1 MSKYVTLHSTITKSS
16 LALAK
21 STIPTTPVPAP
32 TVYSTPYTS
41 LTKTPHISVLIYTLK
56 KGAASSMLPHLVGHA
71 IVPRGSYTGKFIAS
85 TVVPAGMT
93 IISTTST
100 GYITYSY
107 YGASGGYGSPVKISI
122 CTSSMKLTK
131 LIKMLK
137 SGLYTMV

>member
-1 MSKYVTLHSTITKSS
+1 MIIYVTLKSTITSAS

-21 STIPTTPVPAP
+21 STIPASVVPAP

-41 LTKTPHISVLIYTLK
+41 LSKSPHISILIHTLK
-56 KGAASSMLPHLVGHA
+56 KGATSSMLPHLVGHA
-71 IVPRGSYTGKFIAS
+71 IVPRGSYTGTYIAS

-93 IISTTST
+93 IISTTSS

-107 YGASGGYGSPVKISI
+107 YGASGGYGTPVKISV

-137 SGLYTMV
+137 SGLYTMM

>member
-1 MSKYVTLHSTITKSS
+1 MSKYVTLHSTITSSS

-21 STIPTTPVPAP
+21 STIPTAPVPAP

-41 LTKTPHISVLIYTLK
+41 LIKSPHISILIHTLK
-56 KGAASSMLPHLVGHA
+56 KGSATSMLPHLVGHA
-71 IVPRGSYTGKFIAS
+71 IVPRGSYTGTYIAG
-85 TVVPAGMT
+85 TVVPSGMT
-93 IISTTST
+93 IISTTSS

-107 YGASGGYGSPVKISI
+107 YGTSGGYGSPLKISV

-137 SGLYTMV
+137 SGIYTMM

>member
-1 MSKYVTLHSTITKSS
+1 MSKYVTLHSTISSAS

-21 STIPTTPVPAP
+21 STIPSTPVPAP

-41 LTKTPHISVLIYTLK
+41 LAKTPHISVLIYTLK

-107 YGASGGYGSPVKISI
+107 YGATGGYGSPLKISV
-122 CTSSMKLTK
+122 CTSSMKLAK

-137 SGLYTMV
+137 SGLYTML

>member
-1 MSKYVTLHSTITKSS
+1 MSKYVTLHSTITTSS

-21 STIPTTPVPAP
+21 STIPVSPAPAP

-41 LTKTPHISVLIYTLK
+41 LVKTPHISVLIYTLK

-71 IVPRGSYTGKFIAS
+71 IVPRGSYTATYIAG
-85 TVVPAGMT
+85 TVVPSGMT
-93 IISTTST
+93 IISTTSS

-107 YGASGGYGSPVKISI
+107 YGTSGGYGSPLKISV

-137 SGLYTMV
+137 SGVYTMM

>member
-1 MSKYVTLHSTITKSS
+1 MSKYVTLHSTITSSS

-21 STIPTTPVPAP
+21 STIPTAPVPAP

-41 LTKTPHISVLIYTLK
+41 LSKSPHISILIYTLK

-71 IVPRGSYTGKFIAS
+71 MVPRGSYTGKFISS
-85 TVVPAGMT
+85 TVVPAGMI

>member
-122 CTSSMKLTK
+122 CTSSMKLAK

-137 SGLYTMV
+137 SGLYTMI

>member
-1 MSKYVTLHSTITKSS
+1 MSKYVTLHSTITSSS

-21 STIPTTPVPAP
+21 STIPTAPVPAP

-41 LTKTPHISVLIYTLK
+41 LSKSPHISILIYTLK

-93 IISTTST
+93 IISAT
-100 GYITYSY
+100 
-107 YGASGGYGSPVKISI
+107 
-122 CTSSMKLTK
+122 
-131 LIKMLK
+131 
-137 SGLYTMV
+137 